1 MSKYERESIRR
12 AGQVPQW
19 VLMRPRRQGR
29 WGESSPDTAALGWLP
44 GGKEPPRVLNYGLG
58 RGVEGSSM
66 QTARRRCAIPFK
78 NLVLRPERWGGEAKG
93 CFLGGGG
100 RELGRQEG
108 GPWGERQKCC
118 FSLLLDN

>member
-78 NLVLRPERWGGEAKG
+78 NLVLRPERWREKQRAVFWAVVDVNLADRREVPEEKG
-93 CFLGGGG
+93 KNVAF
-100 RELGRQEG
+100 
-108 GPWGERQKCC
+108 P
-118 FSLLLDN
+118 SS